1 MANTVVY
8 LPETILPGAHLAA
21 AQAYYLDAEGMQSA
35 ALGAVLK
42 AKAGGKVQ
50 LVLSVSNATLT
61 KVELN
66 RKQARHLE
74 KVLPFMLEEDLL
86 ETPKSLWFS
95 HSKGK
100 QTQHYPVVVCK
111 KTILTDLLE
120 FFAVAE
126 VQLQGVWVDA
136 QLLSSMA
143 PAQIAFEHSIL
154 LLPSAHNG
162 LRVAEEN
169 RAGMLAALGL
179 TELPEAEPLS
189 AVHLERLGQNIQ
201 QSLGINLLHSDFAP
215 QATSIG
221 QKLWHHWRPVVYF
234 SAAIVALL
242 CVFTVLQTRA
252 YLQAA
257 AATQQQSAQL
267 YQQYFPGSQP
277 PQLLQRQFETQ
288 LRRLQQSQ
296 QSASKFMQLM
306 YPVGEGF
313 SSNGFAALTPQR
325 IQFDERDG
333 HLSLD
338 VNAPEFA
345 LVERFSDT
353 LSKEGIAVSI
363 GNSRTES
370 GRVRARLRVE

>member
-126 VQLQGVWVDA
+126 VQLLGVWVDA

-143 PAQIAFEHSIL
+143 PAQIAFERSTL

-189 AVHLERLGQNIQ
+189 GVHLERLGQNIQ
-201 QSLGINLLHSDFAP
+201 HSLGINLLHSDFAP

-242 CVFTVLQTRA
+242 CVFTVLQT
-252 YLQAA
+252 
-257 AATQQQSAQL
+257 
-267 YQQYFPGSQP
+267 
-277 PQLLQRQFETQ
+277 
-288 LRRLQQSQ
+288 
-296 QSASKFMQLM
+296 
-306 YPVGEGF
+306 
-313 SSNGFAALTPQR
+313 
-325 IQFDERDG
+325 
-333 HLSLD
+333 
-338 VNAPEFA
+338 
-345 LVERFSDT
+345 
-353 LSKEGIAVSI
+353 
-363 GNSRTES
+363 
-370 GRVRARLRVE
+370 